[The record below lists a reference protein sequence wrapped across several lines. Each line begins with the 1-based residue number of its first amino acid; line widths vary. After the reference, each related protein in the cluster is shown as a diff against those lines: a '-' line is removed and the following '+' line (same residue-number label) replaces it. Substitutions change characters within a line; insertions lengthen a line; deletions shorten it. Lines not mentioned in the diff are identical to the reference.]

1 MPFDSEVVHTPAR
14 AAAPLSLIA
23 LIDGVSTPEPI
34 WAAEHPE
41 RALAFLMVAPQDCP
55 ALDAL

>member
-23 LIDGVSTPEPI
+23 LIDGVSAPEPI
-34 WAAEHPE
+34 WAVDHPE
-41 RALAFLMVAPQDCP
+41 RTLAFLMVAPQDCA